1 MPRQRVRTVKDSQV
15 QMVQMVLPTD
25 TNRLGNLLGGQLMQW
40 IDIAAAIAASRHT
53 NRVCVTA
60 SVDELNFHHPILQ
73 GDVVTL
79 QASVNRVFRTSLEIG
94 VRVTKENLLTGEKV
108 YTNTAYLTFVAIDE
122 HGKPVSVSPIKLVTK
137 EEKRRYADAARRR
150 ELRLLHRKQLYTER
164 ARLRFRRK
172 GAIIQ

>member
-1 MPRQRVRTVKDSQV
+1 MARQRIRTVAESQV

-25 TNRLGNLLGGQLMQW
+25 TNQLGNLLGGQLMHW

-79 QASVNRVFRTSLEIG
+79 VASVNRVFRTSLEIG
-94 VRVTKENLLTGEKV
+94 VRVSKENLLTGQRE
-108 YTNTAYLTFVAIDE
+108 YTNTAYTTFVAIDE
-122 HGKPVSVSPIKLVTK
+122 SGKPVVAPPVRPVTK
-137 EEKRRYADAARRR
+137 EEKRRYADAALRR
-150 ELRLLHRKQLYTER
+150 ELRLLHRKHR
-164 ARLRFRRK
+164 
-172 GAIIQ
+172 

>member
-1 MPRQRVRTVKDSQV
+1 MPEVRIRTVKESHV

-25 TNRLGNLLGGQLMQW
+25 TNRLGNLLGGQLMHW

-79 QASVNRVFRTSLEIG
+79 EASVNRVFKTSLEIG
-94 VRVTKENLLTGEKV
+94 VQVSKENLLTGERL
-108 YTNTAYLTFVAIDE
+108 YTNTAYLTFVSIDE
-122 HGKPVSVSPIKLVTK
+122 SGKPVPAPPIRPVTQD
-137 EEKRRYADAARRR
+137 EKRRYKDAARRR
-150 ELRLLHRKQLYTER
+150 KLRLLHRKQR
-164 ARLRFRRK
+164 
-172 GAIIQ
+172 

>member
-1 MPRQRVRTVKDSQV
+1 MKPERIRTVKESQV

-25 TNRLGNLLGGQLMQW
+25 TNRLGNLLGGQLMHW

-79 QASVNRVFRTSLEIG
+79 EASVNRVFTTSLEIG
-94 VRVTKENLLTGEKV
+94 VQVSKENLLTGERQ

-122 HGKPVSVSPIKLVTK
+122 TGKPVAAPPVKPVTK
-137 EEKRRYADAARRR
+137 EEKRRYGDAARRR
-150 ELRLLHRKQLYTER
+150 KLRLM
-164 ARLRFRRK
+164 RRK
-172 GAIIQ
+172 

>member
-1 MPRQRVRTVKDSQV
+1 MTAMARTRIRTVKESQV

-25 TNRLGNLLGGQLMQW
+25 TNRLGNLLGGRLMQW
-40 IDIAAAIAASRHT
+40 IDIAAAIASSRHT

-60 SVDELNFHHPILQ
+60 SVDELNFHHPIVQ

-94 VRVTKENLLTGEKV
+94 VRVTKENLLTGEET

-122 HGKPVSVSPIKLVTK
+122 HGQPVPAQPIKPETPV
-137 EEKRRYADAARRR
+137 ERRRYRGAARRR
-150 ELRLLHRKQLYTER
+150 ELRLLHRRQR
-164 ARLRFRRK
+164 
-172 GAIIQ
+172 

>member
-1 MPRQRVRTVKDSQV
+1 MPRARIRTVKESQV

-79 QASVNRVFRTSLEIG
+79 QASVNRVFHTSLEIG
-94 VRVTKENLLTGEKV
+94 VRVTKENLLTGQQT

-122 HGKPVSVSPIKLVTK
+122 NGKPVSAAPVQPVTK

-150 ELRLLHRKQLYTER
+150 ELRLLHRKQR
-164 ARLRFRRK
+164 
-172 GAIIQ
+172 